1 MIKVLI
7 ADDHSLIREGFK
19 KIISREVD
27 MEIVGEAKNAGE
39 VLESLAKKE
48 CDVVVLDIS
57 MPQKSGLDLLK
68 ELKQHYGRIAVLIL
82 SMHPEDRFAVRAL
95 KAGASGYIT
104 KERAP
109 EELVNAIRKIR
120 EGGKY
125 ITNSLAETLAT
136 HFVHDRENLPHE
148 NLSDREFQVFLSL
161 AQGKSVADISVELS
175 LSHSTINTYRA
186 RIFDKM
192 NMKNNSEIIHYAIR
206 NKLID

>member
-27 MEIVGEAKNAGE
+27 LEIVGEAQNAGE
-39 VLESLAKKE
+39 VLEILAKKE

-57 MPQKSGLDLLK
+57 MPEKSGLDLLR
-68 ELKQHYGRIAVLIL
+68 ELKQCYGRIAVLIL

-95 KAGASGYIT
+95 KSGASGYIT

-109 EELVNAIRKIR
+109 EELVNAIRKIHR
-120 EGGKY
+120 GGKY

-136 HFVHDRENLPHE
+136 HFAPDSENLPHE

-161 AQGKSVADISVELS
+161 AQGKSVADISAELS